1 MIHAKVLLVDD
12 EEDFT
17 SVLAERM
24 RGRGLEVDVC
34 SNGTDAI
41 EQAQRKFYDAVIC
54 DLAMP
59 GLDGIQTLK
68 LMLAQNP
75 DLQVI
80 LLTGHATLE
89 KGVEAMKSG
98 AVEFLEK
105 PANIDLLLEKIDQAS
120 VTHTRLTEKRMAD
133 SLDNILR
140 SKGW

>member
-1 MIHAKVLLVDD
+1 MVNAKVLLVDD
-12 EEDFT
+12 EEEFT

-24 RGRGLEVDVC
+24 RARGLEVDVC
-34 SNGTDAI
+34 ASGVEAI
-41 EQAQRKFYDAVIC
+41 QQAGHRIYDAVIC

-68 LMLAQNP
+68 LLLDQNP

-80 LLTGHATLE
+80 LLTGHATLA

-105 PANIDLLLEKIDQAS
+105 PANLDLLLEKIQQATD
-120 VTHTRLTEKRMAD
+120 THTRLAEKRLAE
-133 SLDNILR
+133 SLDDILR

>member
-1 MIHAKVLLVDD
+1 MSRARVLLVDD
-12 EEDFT
+12 EQDFT
-17 SVLAERM
+17 DVLAERM
-24 RGRGLEVDVC
+24 KVRDLVVDVAG
-34 SNGTDAI
+34 NGHTALAM
-41 EQAQRKFYDAVIC
+41 AQQSRYDAVIC

-59 GLDGIQTLK
+59 GLDGIETLK
-68 LMLAQNP
+68 RLLAQNP

-105 PANIDLLLEKIDQAS
+105 PVDLDLLVAKIDEAQR
-120 VTHTRLTEKRMAD
+120 TTEQLKAKRMTE
-133 SLDNILR
+133 SLDDILR